1 MRIRDKIIAIFSFFI
16 FLLILLSVVLITSML
31 LQREYF
37 VKYVESRD
45 KISLLNN
52 ILQQIISQRLHFDFY
67 VLTTDEKEKENFVL
81 AATKIKQLID
91 KISDIEERNVI
102 QQKYIKLLSVV
113 EKVFNQIDKE
123 QRFSLAIQ
131 EFFPV
136 YENLTNQL
144 IDYISVWNKEE
155 KKLQRYML
163 FINLISI
170 MISIIIIIFAL
181 IISANF
187 GIKIYRSLIQPLKT
201 IAEHTSLLA
210 KGEYKEIKYNTGD
223 EFDNVFSVFNRM
235 VKDLK
240 NLQSQIIQM
249 DRLSNIGQLAGGIAH
264 ELNNPLVG
272 VLGMAQILY
281 EKLPADSPLRNYVKK
296 IEQAALRCRESVARL
311 LQFSRQ
317 KEYEYTEIDVAEIVN
332 NVLFIAD
339 SELKAQNVRVIT
351 LFSDNLPKIKVS
363 VPHVQQA
370 LLNIIN
376 NAIQAMEN
384 VDTKI
389 LQIKT
394 YLSKDENEY
403 VCIEVQDTGCGIK
416 KENLDFLFDPF
427 FTTKDKTKFAGV
439 GLAITKDIILH
450 HKGKITVYSEG
461 ENKGARFTI
470 WLPIKN

>member
-1 MRIRDKIIAIFSFFI
+1 
-16 FLLILLSVVLITSML
+16 ML

-281 EKLPADSPLRNYVKK
+281 EKLPADSPLRNYVEK